1 MIDLH
6 AHILPGLDD
15 GPRNLDASVEL
26 ARAAVAAGTTVMAA
40 TSHVDPVFSLAPAEL
55 ARARAAVRRRLEEE
69 SVPLE
74 VVAGGEIAAHRLP
87 ELDDDEL
94 RDLRL
99 GGGPSV
105 LLEAP
110 LGPYSADEF
119 AGLVADLHA
128 RDLQV
133 LIAHP
138 ERAPL
143 FQRDPGRLAALVA
156 DGARAQLTA
165 GALLG
170 EFGPPVR
177 RFAVQLLREELVHVV
192 ASDGHGPH
200 RPPGV
205 RGAFAA
211 IEGELPGAGRL
222 ARWMTDDVPAAILAG
237 SPLPQRPALPQA
249 PLSRAS

>member
-15 GPRNLDASVEL
+15 GPRDLQGSVAL
-26 ARAAVAAGTTVMAA
+26 ARAAVAEGTTVLAA
-40 TSHVDPVFSLAPAEL
+40 TSHVDPVFSLAPDDL

-69 SVPLE
+69 GVPLE
-74 VVAGGEIAAHRLP
+74 VVAGGEISADRLP
-87 ELDDDEL
+87 DLGDDDLEA
-94 RDLRL
+94 LRL

-110 LGPYSADEF
+110 LGPFSADEF
-119 AGLVADLHA
+119 AAMVADLHA
-128 RDLQV
+128 RDLRV

-143 FQRDPGRLAALVA
+143 FQRDPERLAALVA
-156 DGARAQLTA
+156 DGARAQVTA

-200 RPPGV
+200 RPPGL

-211 IEGELPGAGRL
+211 IERELPGAGRL
-222 ARWMTDDVPAAILAG
+222 APWMARDVPAAILAG
-237 SPLPQRPALPQA
+237 EPLPERPALPHA